1 MSVAVSAA
9 ARLCCALRAL
19 GAQAGH
25 IVRPSLY
32 GWARSARPPCAGC
45 LHIVHRELDIAMA
58 LCGATDIDA
67 ADTSILTAGE
77 KLLRRNTNLG
87 NFRSRQLLSV

>member
-1 MSVAVSAA
+1 
-9 ARLCCALRAL
+9 
-19 GAQAGH
+19 
-25 IVRPSLY
+25 
-32 GWARSARPPCAGC
+32 
-45 LHIVHRELDIAMA
+45 MA